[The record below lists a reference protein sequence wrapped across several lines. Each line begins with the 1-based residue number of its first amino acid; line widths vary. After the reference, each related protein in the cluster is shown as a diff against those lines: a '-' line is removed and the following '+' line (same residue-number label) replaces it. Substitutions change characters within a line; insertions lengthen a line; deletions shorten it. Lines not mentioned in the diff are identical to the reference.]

1 MDAISNVEL
10 DRNIAE
16 HIHSISPL
24 ICTYDFDPRSNLS
37 APELSFISAEPVRTW
52 TAEKQIEICS
62 VLAFILNLLAYL
74 TCNEKRLNIFV
85 ADTRLHDDCAKGWTD
100 ASVDEALLCRRRTRE
115 LQPDTV
121 PAAQPAQPRRSTE
134 HHYCALTIPY
144 SRPTTPLP
152 RPSFSYLANF
162 HNHHRYLP
170 PLHRRRH
177 HHPVTTTSQNNQP
190 HRLFLTTS
198 HYSCWIFRTCTS
210 RLHSDNAHATLTSL

>member
-74 TCNEKRLNIFV
+74 TCNEKRLNNLSLTQGFMMTMPKGGLMRV
-85 ADTRLHDDCAKGWTD
+85 WTRRFSAGDELENYNLILYPPPNLPSLDAQLNTTIVPSPFPTPGPPLH
-100 ASVDEALLCRRRTRE
+100 S
-115 LQPDTV
+115 
-121 PAAQPAQPRRSTE
+121 PAP
-134 HHYCALTIPY
+134 
-144 SRPTTPLP
+144 
-152 RPSFSYLANF
+152 PSLANF

-170 PLHRRRH
+170 PFHRRRH

-210 RLHSDNAHATLTSL
+210 RLH

>member
-1 MDAISNVEL
+1 MHTHAISNVEL

-74 TCNEKRLNIFV
+74 ICNEKRLNIFV

-152 RPSFSYLANF
+152 APPSLISQIS
-162 HNHHRYLP
+162 
-170 PLHRRRH
+170 
-177 HHPVTTTSQNNQP
+177 TTTTVICHPSTAA
-190 HRLFLTTS
+190 TTTILS
-198 HYSCWIFRTCTS
+198 LLQAKIINRTGYF
-210 RLHSDNAHATLTSL
+210 